1 MLICAV
7 NLVCTGPDLPTKWPT
22 TAWEVTSASSQ
33 GMNYDSL
40 AAFSAELESGDLGYI
55 DGMLVIRNGT
65 IIFEKEYTNDYDSLF
80 KTTNTEPG
88 KYNYYDPNWHP
99 YYNNTRLHTMQSV
112 SKSFTAAAVGIA
124 VKNGQIPGLNAKIMD
139 YFDGY
144 ESSAPDPRR
153 NAMTIRDVLTMT
165 TGIQW
170 DESSMPYT
178 DSTSNCVQMEKSSD
192 WIQYVID
199 QPMAFR
205 PGEKYEYN
213 SGATMLLSY
222 LINKTTG
229 LDLTDYVKTNL
240 FDVLGITDYYWKHTP
255 KGLTDA
261 EGGLYLTPRDLAK
274 FGYLYLHNGKWE
286 NKQVLPGNWVEIT
299 HEKRVDTTS
308 PWFKYGFH
316 WWLMPYGD
324 NHTALLA
331 SGLGGQRMIVLPELD
346 IVAVFTG
353 WNIYEMSALNSW
365 MAMNKMINAADVE
378 MNHNLE
384 LFILAIYFSI
394 LLGIGFFASKR
405 ITNISDY
412 YVGGKKLGYWIAA
425 LSARSTGESGWLLI
439 GVTGMG
445 ALMGVSAMWIV
456 VGEIIG
462 VFFSWQFM
470 AKKFK
475 RLTDEYN
482 SITIPDFLVSHFR
495 SSTHLIRILAATALS
510 VFVVIYVSAQIDI
523 TGKTF
528 ESFLGFNYYT
538 GIAIGFGIVVL
549 YIFSGGFLAVAW
561 SDFFQGSLMFVGL
574 LILPIVA
581 YFSLSSD
588 AAIINGLYAIDPALL
603 NIWGSGGFTWLNFA
617 TVAGLVS
624 IGIGFMGS
632 PQVYV
637 RFIAI
642 KSEDEVEKGK
652 WVAIFYTLLTDTAA
666 VMIGILGR
674 YMLTKTGQDP
684 EVVLG
689 TAGENVLAM
698 LLNQVM
704 PMVIIGVYIAAVLS
718 AVMSTVDSLLVVAS
732 SAVTRDFYQQIIHPE
747 IDEKWLMSLSKKVTL
762 SLALLALGVALT
774 VSVLSPDRTVFWF
787 VIFGWS
793 GIAATFCPVI
803 ILSLFWPGYTEKGA
817 IASMVTGFL
826 CVPIFKFVVPAID
839 GVGIYFDKLDV
850 MLPSVLLS
858 MSAGYIVS
866 KTTNG

>member
-1 MLICAV
+1 MLICAI
-7 NLVCTGPDLPTKWPT
+7 NLVCTGPDLPAKWPT

-55 DGMLVIRNGT
+55 DGMLVIRNGM

-170 DESSMPYT
+170 DESSMLYT

-199 QPMAFR
+199 QPMAFG

-378 MNHNLE
+378 MNHNPE